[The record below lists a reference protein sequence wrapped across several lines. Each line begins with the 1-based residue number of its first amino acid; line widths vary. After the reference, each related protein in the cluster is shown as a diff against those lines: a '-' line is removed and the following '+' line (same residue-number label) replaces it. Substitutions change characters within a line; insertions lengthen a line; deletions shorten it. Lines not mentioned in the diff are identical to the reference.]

1 MSNNCLGNL
10 LNVNLKNFQS
20 KESIIKERG
29 KSLSSIHKIPD
40 IITQVKP
47 FSQPI
52 NLHKSAYT
60 PSNKSRDILQPNLL
74 LPPKSSEFIDKKT
87 LILDLDET
95 LVHSSTTSIDKS
107 DIILNVDFDGLLYNI
122 YVLIRPGA
130 ENFIKK
136 ISKYF
141 EIVVFTASLSKY
153 ASPLLDKLDK
163 DKNIKYRL
171 YREHCTFLNGIYIKE
186 LKKLNRELKDVIIV
200 DNSPLAY
207 SFDVENGLPIKS
219 WYDDKNDIE
228 FEYLFPILE
237 FLSKV
242 DDVRDYIGLFVENN
256 EINYERAFQIIF
268 TINNIGKNL
277 DNYEEKKDEDK
288 NIDNKNSKKYKK
300 QKNIL
305 SLHDFLSPTNN
316 KIIGNLSNKNIM
328 KTSLKLE
335 DNKIQN
341 INSLLKV
348 NYIMQTGEKTK
359 ETNKTDKTDN
369 RSIYINNNII
379 NEKNKKKKNSFRNI
393 KNSFRLNKNL
403 AHISLKNM
411 QNNELNKKINSL
423 FPLTLSLTN
432 STKMINF
439 SKKANYMNNLK
450 LVSIK
455 DISNNNN
462 NNSKNN
468 INNNNLYTN
477 LLESLKTN
485 KDLFNNSLKNNTNN
499 YRNKNLI
506 LTRNS
511 KSFKLSKNK
520 NLLIQRPSFNQQKSL
535 KLSNNNYNSSLK
547 TARSKSTGNFIQFN
561 IIKER
566 PKRPKSNQRLF
577 NLDLIDRKSTFKFGT
592 SGLNVIKISHTNKGN
607 FTPSNKQIKYKIKI
621 KKLGFKQNIK

>member
-369 RSIYINNNII
+369 RSIYINHNII
-379 NEKNKKKKNSFRNI
+379 NEK
-393 KNSFRLNKNL
+393 
-403 AHISLKNM
+403 
-411 QNNELNKKINSL
+411 
-423 FPLTLSLTN
+423 T
-432 STKMINF
+432 
-439 SKKANYMNNLK
+439 
-450 LVSIK
+450 
-455 DISNNNN
+455 
-462 NNSKNN
+462 
-468 INNNNLYTN
+468 
-477 LLESLKTN
+477 
-485 KDLFNNSLKNNTNN
+485 
-499 YRNKNLI
+499 
-506 LTRNS
+506 
-511 KSFKLSKNK
+511 
-520 NLLIQRPSFNQQKSL
+520 
-535 KLSNNNYNSSLK
+535 
-547 TARSKSTGNFIQFN
+547 
-561 IIKER
+561 
-566 PKRPKSNQRLF
+566 
-577 NLDLIDRKSTFKFGT
+577 
-592 SGLNVIKISHTNKGN
+592 
-607 FTPSNKQIKYKIKI
+607 
-621 KKLGFKQNIK
+621 